1 MKMTRSIGFEVKSI
15 SNLIK
20 RNLAE
25 EFAKRDMHD
34 LTGMQGWILKF
45 IYTNSNR
52 DIFQKDIEKEFR
64 IRRSTATGML
74 KLLEKNGY
82 IKREAVESDARLKKL
97 VLTEKA
103 IIGLEKL
110 ENVIMEFDKHL
121 HEGISEEEKDIFF
134 AIVDKV
140 KKNLD

>member
-1 MKMTRSIGFEVKSI
+1 MPRSIGFEVKSI

-25 EFAKRDMHD
+25 EFTKRGMHD

-45 IYTNSNR
+45 INTKSSK
-52 DIFQKDIEKEFR
+52 DIFQKDVEKEFR

-82 IKREAVESDARLKKL
+82 IKREAVESDARLKRL
-97 VLTEKA
+97 ILTPKA
-103 IIGLEKL
+103 TIALEKL
-110 ENVIMEFDKHL
+110 DNIIMEFDKHL
-121 HEGISEEEKDIFF
+121 HEGISEEEKEIFF
-134 AIVDKV
+134 TIVDKV

>member
-1 MKMTRSIGFEVKSI
+1 MKIPRSIGFEVKCI

-20 RNLAE
+20 RNLDE
-25 EFAKRDMHD
+25 EYIKRDMHD

-45 IYTNSNR
+45 INTNSNK
-52 DIFQKDIEKEFR
+52 DIFQKDIEKKFR

-74 KLLEKNGY
+74 QLLEKNGY
-82 IKREAVESDARLKKL
+82 IKRESVESDGRLKKL
-97 VLTEKA
+97 VLTPKA
-103 IIGLEKL
+103 IIALEKSD
-110 ENVIMEFDKHL
+110 NIIMEFDKHL
-121 HEGISEEEKDIFF
+121 HEGISEEEKEIFF

>member
-1 MKMTRSIGFEVKSI
+1 MKIPRSIGFEVKCV

-20 RNLAE
+20 RNLDE
-25 EFAKRDMHD
+25 EYIKRDMHD

-45 IYTNSNR
+45 INANSNK

-74 KLLEKNGY
+74 QLLEKNGY
-82 IKREAVESDARLKKL
+82 IKRESVESDARLKKL
-97 VLTEKA
+97 VLTPKA
-103 IIGLEKL
+103 IIAIEEL
-110 ENVIMEFDKHL
+110 ENILIEFNKHL
-121 HEGISEEEKDIFF
+121 HEGISEEEKEIFF